1 MIIKM
6 MRNYLPVLGD
16 LVPDHLHQWA
26 LHSGHPQL
34 AEVALGVKEAMQK
47 NLEDLLLDIRDH
59 DIGQ

>member
-1 MIIKM
+1 MISEP
-6 MRNYLPVLGD
+6 RNYLPVLGD

-34 AEVALGVKEAMQK
+34 AEVALGVIQPSQK

-59 DIGQ
+59 GIGQ

>member
-6 MRNYLPVLGD
+6 IRNYLPVLSD
-16 LVPDHLHQWA
+16 LVPDHLHHWA

>member
-6 MRNYLPVLGD
+6 IRNYLPVLGD